1 MVFLDQT
8 VAVITA
14 LVVVRVQRG
23 QTPRL
28 FDPLLE
34 ATHFGV
40 EDALANLCLARH
52 LQHKIVGTEHL
63 LALARSK
70 AIVLAL
76 RPRVQL
82 GWSRETRGSM
92 CPNRLYFGPD
102 VPIYREYLKAK
113 VYTIWV
119 HGPSNPKP

>member
-1 MVFLDQT
+1 MKAPMVFMDQT
-8 VAVITA
+8 VAVLTA
-14 LVVVRVQRG
+14 LVVVRVQGG

-34 ATHFGV
+34 AMHFGV

-82 GWSRETRGSM
+82 GWSQETLRVH
-92 CPNRLYFGPD
+92 
-102 VPIYREYLKAK
+102 VPKSFILWARCTY
-113 VYTIWV
+113 I
-119 HGPSNPKP
+119 